1 MSVIKVKDIPEDTP
15 LDRIYKAFVS
25 HKLDQLSDSDK
36 AILTR
41 ITEID
46 KQITARKPVEK
57 TIRGKVVAYSR
68 PYQYKELCEWV
79 VERFDVSHRQAYID
93 IDMSKRFFLS
103 CETRDDKE
111 YARGQRIVIGNE
123 LMFEAAA
130 QGDYKSAAAFF
141 KELNEISGLKRI
153 DPEGINPEDL
163 IPIEFT
169 IVDDPSQLDSN
180 FEKIENIDEIIRDL
194 EKEFKR
200 KTIKNVIDDAVD
212 TDYESEEKAE

>member
-1 MSVIKVKDIPEDTP
+1 MSIIKAKDVSDDTP

-25 HKLDQLSDSDK
+25 HQLDKLSDSDK

-46 KQITARKPVEK
+46 KQITVRKPVEK
-57 TIRGKVVAYSR
+57 TIKGKVVTYNR

-79 VERFDVSHRQAYID
+79 VERFNVSHRQAYID

-111 YARGQRIVIGNE
+111 YARGQRILIGNE

-141 KELNEISGLKRI
+141 KELNEISGLKRT

-169 IVDDPSQLDSN
+169 IVDDPSQLDSS
-180 FEKIENIDEIIRDL
+180 FEKIENIDELIRDL

-212 TDYESEEKAE
+212 TDYESEETAE